1 MIRIVYGLAFIAMIF
16 GSISRAQTENSAADP
31 DIFVNAINA
40 FEKKDFQTAVELF
53 TVLAEQGE
61 PTSQHNLSILYSKGL
76 GSPVSYKR
84 ALYWAWRATLGGSE
98 PAMDVV
104 EDVRDIVTEDLIEVV
119 SKQIVDELTA
129 KAMKGDKNAPERL
142 GKTYYNLFVEADLQM
157 AYTWL
162 LISQAFGNETVSEMI
177 SEIEDLIEI
186 EDRITYQEEATEIF
200 LKIPK

>member
-16 GSISRAQTENSAADP
+16 GSISRAQTENATADP

-104 EDVRDIVTEDLIEVV
+104 EDVRDIVTEDLIGVV
-119 SKQIVDELTA
+119 SEQIVNELTA

-157 AYTWL
+157 AYTWF

>member
-1 MIRIVYGLAFIAMIF
+1 MIRIVCGLAFLVMIVATTA
-16 GSISRAQTENSAADP
+16 RAQAETTDPNSAT
-31 DIFVNAINA
+31 FVNAINA

-53 TVLAEQGE
+53 TILASEGE
-61 PTSQHNLSILYSKGL
+61 PTSQHNLSILYFKGL

-84 ALYWAWRATLGGSE
+84 ALYWAWRASLGGSE